1 MKENEHKNEDRDEE
15 ESRIEVHGVFL
26 NEARS
31 VKHSNGDGFKDG
43 LKVFFL
49 KFWFTK
55 STKKREQPLNWSLRS
70 LSLSLSLSLIQIRS
84 GLSNAGR

>member
-49 KFWFTK
+49 KF
-55 STKKREQPLNWSLRS
+55 
-70 LSLSLSLSLIQIRS
+70 
-84 GLSNAGR
+84 